1 MQRSVH
7 TCQRNSRLV
16 VNINKPFRQYINGS
30 AGHYRDNKNSHN
42 AWKAIKSSA
51 CVYLSTNKVM
61 FWLSNAKIL
70 KKQPMP
76 RKLELYIQ
84 EFLHVMPAVKRFIFN
99 YLDNCCSILMWF
111 VKKIEYNSIVRMK
124 KIYKIHNLKY
134 PTFLIGS
141 PDLELVFAVISR
153 VVEDAMLGTETLSNG
168 FRMKFIQHYQLCPL
182 HLAICNAAW
191 TAQKING

>member
-30 AGHYRDNKNSHN
+30 AGHYRDNKNSYD
-42 AWKAIKSSA
+42 AWKAIKS
-51 CVYLSTNKVM
+51 STNKVM

-76 RKLELYIQ
+76 SELELYIQ
-84 EFLHVMPAVKRFIFN
+84 EFLHVMPAMKRFIFN
-99 YLDNCCSILMWF
+99 YLDNCCSTLMCL

-124 KIYKIHNLKY
+124 KIYKIKNLKY

-153 VVEDAMLGTETLSNG
+153 VVEDAMLGTEALSNG
-168 FRMKFIQHYQLCPL
+168 FWMKFIQHYQLCPL
-182 HLAICNAAW
+182 HLAIWNAAW